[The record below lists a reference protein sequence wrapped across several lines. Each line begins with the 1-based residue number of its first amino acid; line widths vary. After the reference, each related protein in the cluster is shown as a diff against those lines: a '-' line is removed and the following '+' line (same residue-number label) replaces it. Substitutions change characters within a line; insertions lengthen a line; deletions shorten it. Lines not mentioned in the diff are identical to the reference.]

1 MITAV
6 LASHM
11 PADPYAVDEYLT
23 LRCVCVCVCV
33 CVCARARARVC
44 VYGVLSF
51 CLPLSVTQTRVLL
64 SKPAGQGTS
73 REGARR
79 AGAQIRRELARVVL
93 VHPLHLPSAVCQ
105 TLSPILCRV
114 YIGAYTQAHPQN
126 YNNKNL
132 TQIELDSNTWTPP
145 NLGGVSPYTFP
156 PNSWTLTPSTHTQ
169 DSHICIGAP
178 STDLLAAAALRP
190 PSVQIFVHRRFIHLI
205 SCRKPQLSSAGLQ
218 LTELACCVQNPRR
231 KARAISH
238 RACLKLGVPI
248 PWPFQPL
255 SSSGAIGHAELA
267 ITAQKNRGPHGP
279 VDLELCGGERDETD
293 VDMVRPEYADLPP
306 DAQRPTI
313 TPKCKLCR
321 VCKDGM

>member
-1 MITAV
+1 
-6 LASHM
+6 
-11 PADPYAVDEYLT
+11 
-23 LRCVCVCVCV
+23 
-33 CVCARARARVC
+33 
-44 VYGVLSF
+44 
-51 CLPLSVTQTRVLL
+51 L

-178 STDLLAAAALRP
+178 STEVPPCCCRFAA
-190 PSVQIFVHRRFIHLI
+190 
-205 SCRKPQLSSAGLQ
+205 
-218 LTELACCVQNPRR
+218 
-231 KARAISH
+231 
-238 RACLKLGVPI
+238 
-248 PWPFQPL
+248 PL
-255 SSSGAIGHAELA
+255 SADFCSPKVHTPHIMPKTAAIECWPTTHGASLLCTKS
-267 ITAQKNRGPHGP
+267 TAQSTRHFAPGLFEIGGPHP
-279 VDLELCGGERDETD
+279 L
-293 VDMVRPEYADLPP
+293 ALPTP
-306 DAQRPTI
+306 LFQRSDRT
-313 TPKCKLCR
+313 C
-321 VCKDGM
+321 